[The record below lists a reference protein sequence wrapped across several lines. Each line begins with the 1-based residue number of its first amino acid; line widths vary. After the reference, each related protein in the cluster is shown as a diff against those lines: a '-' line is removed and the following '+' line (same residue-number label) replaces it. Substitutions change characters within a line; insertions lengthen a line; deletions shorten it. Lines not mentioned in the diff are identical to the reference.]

1 MVRTLLPL
9 GTNSCRAFIL
19 SAILSLRSSMLCGS
33 VACPRLALTLGL
45 GGAVTPQADAEAA
58 AVPVLV
64 PCPIP

>member
-1 MVRTLLPL
+1 MRLT
-9 GTNSCRAFIL
+9 L
-19 SAILSLRSSMLCGS
+19 SAMLCGS

-45 GGAVTPQADAEAA
+45 GGAVTPQAGAEAA